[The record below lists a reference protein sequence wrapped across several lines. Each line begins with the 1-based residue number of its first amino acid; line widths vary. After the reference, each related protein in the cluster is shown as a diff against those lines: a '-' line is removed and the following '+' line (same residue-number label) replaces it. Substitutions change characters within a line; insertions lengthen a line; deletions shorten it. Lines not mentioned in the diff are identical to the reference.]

1 MIGRFCFFFT
11 ILVILFNLSF
21 VLAQEVGVKLG
32 LSVSDIVFSDEGQTP
47 YLGYEINSL
56 EHRKPLLTYQ
66 VGIYASFRI
75 SDQFNFQPELLYVT
89 QGLDYSTKYLYD
101 DVKYKIKTSYLQ
113 LPLLFKYKTA
123 VKKDKYSGILLGP
136 YAALKL
142 DARRITRI
150 EGVTDKMDMSNVKNS
165 DFGLIGGYA
174 FDFNMLSRKMLI
186 DFRASYSLIN
196 MMDKIEGN
204 LPLYLGSNKDYAR
217 NISIALTVQYNL
229 IESGTKTA
237 KPDEE

>member
-1 MIGRFCFFFT
+1 
-11 ILVILFNLSF
+11 
-21 VLAQEVGVKLG
+21 VGVKLG

-75 SDQFNFQPELLYVT
+75 SDQFDFQPELLYVT

-101 DVKYKIKTSYLQ
+101 DVKFKLKTSYLQ
-113 LPLLFKYKTA
+113 LPLLFKYRTA

-142 DARRITRI
+142 NAKRITRI

-204 LPLYLGSNKDYAR
+204 LPLYMGSNKDYAR

-229 IESGTKTA
+229 IDSGTKTP
-237 KPDEE
+237 KTDEE